1 MLSPEDIFRIRLTFL
16 DRLTL
21 VEAVTAPTIVSGA
34 PESATA
40 ILRGAD
46 ELEEFLIAAGI
57 DSYLVTSGD
66 LFSFPRTLSCTLH
79 CLEPKSVVQNL
90 KRRFDD
96 EDAVQLKIITG
107 ERIGDS
113 EWSAKVPV
121 SIEVSAQSVT
131 SSKGLGR
138 VRAWKEK
145 G

>member
-1 MLSPEDIFRIRLTFL
+1 MVSLKDIFRIRLIFL
-16 DRLTL
+16 DRLDL
-21 VEAVTAPTIVSGA
+21 VEAVAEPTIVSGA

-66 LFSFPRTLSCTLH
+66 PLSFHGTVSYTLH
-79 CLEPKSVVQNL
+79 RAEPKFIVQNL
-90 KRRFDD
+90 KRRFED
-96 EDAVQLKIITG
+96 EDAVQLKIISG

-121 SIEVSAQSVT
+121 SITVSAQSVT
-131 SSKGLGR
+131 SSESLGR
-138 VRAWKEK
+138 VRPWNEK
-145 G
+145 A